1 MAESTQ
7 HKLDRVR
14 PPRVHLTYDVEVGD
28 AIQLKELPFIV
39 GILSDLSGSP
49 EEALPFVKERK
60 FTEIDRDNFNEVLAS
75 SKPRLA
81 LRVENKLTDEGSM
94 LNAELKFSEIDDFD
108 PVRVI
113 KQIDPLRKL
122 FEARQRLSDLIG
134 KLDGNDSLE
143 NILQDV
149 VKNTEDLQ
157 KLKSEAAPS
166 TAGTSEDDAGLTST
180 AASGESAE
188 EPVDEPPE
196 PSE

>member
-94 LNAELKFSEIDDFD
+94 LNAELKFSEIDDFN

-157 KLKSEAAPS
+157 KLKSES
-166 TAGTSEDDAGLTST
+166 TTSAESGDSEAEASSSPAG
-180 AASGESAE
+180 E
-188 EPVDEPPE
+188 EPVEEPPE
-196 PSE
+196 ATE

>member
-49 EEALPFVKERK
+49 EEPLPFVKERK

-81 LRVENKLTDEGSM
+81 LRVDNKLTDDDTK
-94 LNAELKFSEIDDFD
+94 LNAELTFSEIDDFN
-108 PVRVI
+108 PVQVI
-113 KQIDPLRKL
+113 KQIEPLRKL

-134 KLDGNDSLE
+134 KLDGNDTLE

-157 KLKSEAAPS
+157 KLKSES
-166 TAGTSEDDAGLTST
+166 
-180 AASGESAE
+180 AASAEAGEQGLDASGGASGAE
-188 EPVDEPPE
+188 SMEEPPE
-196 PSE
+196 TTE

>member
-60 FTEIDRDNFNEVLAS
+60 FTEVDRDNFNEVLAS

-81 LRVENKLTDEGSM
+81 LRVENKLTNEGSM
-94 LNAELKFSEIDDFD
+94 LNAELKFSEIDDFN

-157 KLKSEAAPS
+157 KLKSES
-166 TAGTSEDDAGLTST
+166 TASAESGGSEAGDSSSP
-180 AASGESAE
+180 AGEGPAE
-188 EPVDEPPE
+188 EPPE
-196 PSE
+196 ATE